1 MTVGPAAGR
10 QIDVCNGDADGLC
23 AVLQWRLET
32 PSPATLVTGLKRD
45 IALLERVQAGPGD
58 EVLVCDVSLQRNRA
72 DLLRLLAAGARV
84 HYFDHHAPSDVPD
97 HPNLETHIDLDS
109 QTCTSL
115 LMDRYLGGAHRSWAL
130 VGAYGDN
137 LTGVA
142 DALAAQT
149 GMTIQ
154 DRDHLRR
161 LGEAINYNA
170 YGEEESDVFITP
182 ARLYETL
189 LRYRDPLE
197 LLQHE
202 PIAQQLDALRREDLR
217 RAADLPPH
225 WQNDRAR
232 AILLPD
238 AGWSWRVIGCLANE
252 LARAEPEKAHAVLKA
267 VRGDGY
273 VVSVRAPLSATGGA
287 RELCRRFGGAG
298 RAGAAGIDHLAAQ
311 ELDRFLEAFGTAR
324 WGAASPEAVPGQ
336 AAGML

>member
-1 MTVGPAAGR
+1 MASAAGR

-23 AVLQWRLET
+23 ALLQWRLQT
-32 PSPATLVTGLKRD
+32 PAPATLVTGLKRD
-45 IALLERVQAGPGD
+45 IALLDRVQAGPGD
-58 EVLVCDVSLQRNRA
+58 ELLVCDVSLQRNRA
-72 DLLRLLAAGARV
+72 ALLRLLAAGARV
-84 HYFDHHAPSDVPD
+84 RYFDHHAPSDVPD

-109 QTCTSL
+109 RTCTSL

-154 DRDHLRR
+154 DRDRLRM

-170 YGEEESDVFITP
+170 YGEEVSDVFMAP

-217 RAADLPPH
+217 RAADLPPQ

-238 AGWSWRVIGCLANE
+238 AGWSRRVIGCLANE
-252 LARAEPEKAHAVLKA
+252 LARAEPDRAHAVLKA
-267 VRGDGY
+267 MRGDGY
-273 VVSVRAPLSATGGA
+273 VVSVRAPLSAAGGA

-298 RAGAAGIDHLAAQ
+298 RAGAAGIDHLPAQ
-311 ELDRFLEAFGTAR
+311 DLDRFLEAFGATR
-324 WGAASPEAVPGQ
+324 WGAAFREAGADQ
-336 AAGML
+336 AIDTP